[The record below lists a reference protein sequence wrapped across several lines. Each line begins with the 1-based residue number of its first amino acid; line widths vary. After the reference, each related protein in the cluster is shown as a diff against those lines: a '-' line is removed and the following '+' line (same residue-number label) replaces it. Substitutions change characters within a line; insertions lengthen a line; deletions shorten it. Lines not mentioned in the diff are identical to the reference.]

1 MADRAA
7 VDCGIGAAL
16 ERAEDPSLLLGRG
29 RFGDDLGVP
38 PGPLHAAVVRSPHAH
53 ARIAGM
59 DAEAARAL
67 PGVHAVLTGAD
78 FAAVSEP
85 LMAVLRVAME
95 VRPCATDT
103 VRYVGEPV
111 ALVLAADRY
120 LAEDAVDHVAV
131 DYETLPHVTDP
142 EARLAPDAPLLHPGM
157 ESNLVSERH
166 FAYGDPDAAFA
177 KADRVVELTVRYPR
191 NGCTPIEGYVVLAE
205 HDPGADAFTVRSN
218 FQGPYS
224 LHPVMAR
231 ALRVPEA
238 RLRLISPP
246 DSGGSFGVKQA
257 VFPMVV
263 LAGLAARLS
272 GRPVAWVEDRLE
284 HLTAASSATNRVTTI
299 KAAVTKDGE
308 LLGLDY
314 DQIDDVGAYL
324 RAPEPASLYR
334 MHGNLAGA
342 YKVADIRCRNRV
354 VTTNKTPTGLNRG
367 FGGPQHYFALERLMQ
382 RVAVELGLDPVDVIR
397 RNLVPDDSFPF
408 RSASG
413 ALLDSGRYAAV
424 VDAALAGSVR
434 EDLEARKADAEAD
447 GRLYGIGFA
456 AVVEPSIS
464 NMGYITTA
472 LTPEQRAKAGP
483 KGGAIA
489 SASVSIG
496 PTGGVAV
503 TADSVPQGQGHRT
516 VLAQVVAEAFG
527 LDPGEVTVNA
537 ELDTQKDP
545 WSIAAGNY
553 SSRFAGAVAGA
564 AGLAAERLRARLA
577 DIAASLLNCRAEDV
591 VFEDGKVG
599 ARGNPDNRVVF
610 ARLAGQAHWSPGE
623 LPERVGQGLR
633 ETAHWSPPELAPP
646 NEADEINSSLAYGF
660 VFDACGLEIDPV
672 TGACRIDRY
681 VTGHDAGRL
690 LNPLL
695 ADGQIHG
702 AFAHA
707 VGAALYEE
715 FRYGPDGAFLSG
727 SFADYLVP
735 TACEVPRPEI
745 VHLETPSPFTPL
757 GAKGLG
763 EGNAMS
769 TPVAVAN
776 AAADALDIAD
786 IELPLSRSRVHALL
800 ARDEP
805 EPAGGTEAVVAPTA
819 AGGRAITGSGRV
831 RIALPPE
838 RAWDTLLDPDTLAAV
853 IPGCRSLAMPGPGR
867 YVGTVRIGI
876 GAIRGAYD
884 FAVTLS
890 DIDRPRSVR
899 LVGNG
904 SGSLGSG
911 AGEASLTLSADGGG
925 TMLEYSFTAEA
936 SGKVAAVGGRMLDA
950 AAQMLIR
957 QFFAALASRTGGGG
971 GAWARLLAALRRWL
985 GLGR

>member
-1 MADRAA
+1 MADPAA

-16 ERAEDPSLLLGRG
+16 ERAEDPSLLIGRG

-38 PGPLHAAVVRSPHAH
+38 PGTLHAAVVRSPHAH
-53 ARIAGM
+53 ARIVGI
-59 DAEAARAL
+59 DANAARAL

-120 LAEDAVDHVAV
+120 LAEDAVDQVAV

-142 EARLAPDAPLLHPGM
+142 EAALAPGAPLLHPRM

-238 RLRLISPP
+238 RLRLVSPP

-397 RNLVPDDSFPF
+397 RNLVPDGSFPF

-424 VDAALAGSVR
+424 VDAALAGGVR
-434 EDLEARKADAEAD
+434 EDLEARKAKAEAD

-564 AGLAAERLRARLA
+564 AALAAERLRVRLA

-591 VFEDGKVG
+591 VFEDGQVG
-599 ARGNPDNRVVF
+599 ARDNPDNRVAF
-610 ARLAGQAHWSPGE
+610 ARLAGLAHWSPGE
-623 LPERVGQGLR
+623 LPERAGQGLR
-633 ETAHWSPPELAPP
+633 EVAHWSPPELAPP
-646 NEADEINSSLAYGF
+646 NAADEINSSLAYGF
-660 VFDACGLEIDPV
+660 VFDVCGLEIDPA

-800 ARDEP
+800 TRDEA
-805 EPAGGTEAVVAPTA
+805 EPAGGTEAAAPGPKA
-819 AGGRAITGSGRV
+819 GRAIAGSGRV
-831 RIALPPE
+831 RIALSPE
-838 RAWDTLLDPDTLAAV
+838 RAWDTLLDPDALAAV
-853 IPGCRSLAMPGPGR
+853 IPGCRSLAMPEEGR

-876 GAIRGAYD
+876 GAVRGEYD
-884 FAVTLS
+884 FEVRLS
-890 DIDRPRSVR
+890 DVDRPRSVTLR
-899 LVGNG
+899 GTG
-904 SGSLGSG
+904 RGSLGSG
-911 AGEASLTLSADGGG
+911 AGEATLSLGPDGDG
-925 TMLEYSFTAEA
+925 TLLDYSFSAEA

-950 AAQMLIR
+950 AARMLIR
-957 QFFAALASRTGGGG
+957 QFFSALAARTGAGGG
-971 GAWARLLAALRRWL
+971 PLARLLAALRRWM
-985 GLGR
+985 GLGQ

>member
-1 MADRAA
+1 
-7 VDCGIGAAL
+7 
-16 ERAEDPSLLLGRG
+16 
-29 RFGDDLGVP
+29 
-38 PGPLHAAVVRSPHAH
+38 
-53 ARIAGM
+53 
-59 DAEAARAL
+59 
-67 PGVHAVLTGAD
+67 
-78 FAAVSEP
+78 
-85 LMAVLRVAME
+85 
-95 VRPCATDT
+95 
-103 VRYVGEPV
+103 
-111 ALVLAADRY
+111 
-120 LAEDAVDHVAV
+120 
-131 DYETLPHVTDP
+131 
-142 EARLAPDAPLLHPGM
+142 
-157 ESNLVSERH
+157 
-166 FAYGDPDAAFA
+166 
-177 KADRVVELTVRYPR
+177 
-191 NGCTPIEGYVVLAE
+191 
-205 HDPGADAFTVRSN
+205 
-218 FQGPYS
+218 
-224 LHPVMAR
+224 
-231 ALRVPEA
+231 
-238 RLRLISPP
+238 
-246 DSGGSFGVKQA
+246 
-257 VFPMVV
+257 VFPMIV
-263 LAGLAARLS
+263 LVGLTSKLA

-342 YKVADIRCRNRV
+342 YRVADIRCRNRV

-382 RVAVELGLDPVDVIR
+382 RVAVELGLDPVEVIR
-397 RNLVPDDSFPF
+397 RNLVADGAFPY
-408 RSASG
+408 RSTSG
-413 ALLDSGRYAAV
+413 ALLDSGRYGAV
-424 VDAALAGSVR
+424 VDRTLAGGVR
-434 EDLEARKADAEAD
+434 EDLEARKAKAEAE
-447 GRLYGIGFA
+447 GKRYGIGYA

-489 SASVSIG
+489 AASVSIG

-503 TADSVPQGQGHRT
+503 TADGVPQGQGHRT
-516 VLAQVVAEAFG
+516 VLAQVVAEALG
-527 LDPGEVTVNA
+527 LDPGDVMVNA

-564 AGLAAERLRARLA
+564 AALAAERLRARLA
-577 DIAASLLNCRAEDV
+577 DIAASLLNCHAEDV
-591 VFEDGKVG
+591 VFADGKVG
-599 ARGNPDNRVVF
+599 ARANPDNRVAF
-610 ARLAGQAHWSPGE
+610 ARLAGHAHWSPGE
-623 LPERVGQGLR
+623 LPERAGQGLR

-660 VFDACGLEIDPV
+660 VFDVCGLEIDPV

-776 AAADALDIAD
+776 AAADALCIAD
-786 IELPLSRSRVHALL
+786 IELPLTRSRIHALL
-800 ARDEP
+800 SRDEP
-805 EPAGGTEAVVAPTA
+805 EPAGGTVSAAPAAV
-819 AGGRAITGSGRV
+819 GGRTIAGSGRV

-853 IPGCRSLAMPGPGR
+853 IPGCRSLAMPEPGR
-867 YVGTVRIGI
+867 YAGTVRIGI

-884 FAVTLS
+884 FEVDLS

-899 LVGNG
+899 LAGSG

-911 AGEASLTLSADGGG
+911 AGEAALTLRPDGGG
-925 TMLEYSFTAEA
+925 TMLEYEFTAEA
-936 SGKVAAVGGRMLDA
+936 SGKVAAVGGRLLDA

-957 QFFAALASRTGGGG
+957 RFFAALAEHTGGGG
-971 GAWARLLAALRRWL
+971 GPLARLLARLRHWL